1 MVTIDGNDVRTRSL
15 GNQGARLAQD
25 TKGFVANVAS
35 YHCVPAVDSDRL
47 RGGFYVNRTGRQTET
62 PGAARERKKTDWPGK
77 TGRTG
82 FSGRVGESLY
92 SVSLFSF
99 LAGVRPDSLLKR
111 ERASPLGHLR
121 VHEYPRRIY
130 PVRRSLP
137 MFTADNNES

>member
-15 GNQGARLAQD
+15 GNRGARLAQD
-25 TKGFVANVAS
+25 AKGSNVAS

-47 RGGFYVNRTGRQTET
+47 RAGFYVNRTGRQTET

-99 LAGVRPDSLLKR
+99 LAAVRPDSLLKR

-121 VHEYPRRIY
+121 VHEYPRRICE
-130 PVRRSLP
+130 RRSLP